1 MSIEAA
7 ITHSNTLFL
16 SIRDRLQITIKS
28 TLFFSQFTGHLS
40 GLGETDEF
48 MRCNKSNR
56 QKSLNCGPNT
66 LKSLFW
72 GIF

>member
-1 MSIEAA
+1 
-7 ITHSNTLFL
+7 
-16 SIRDRLQITIKS
+16 
-28 TLFFSQFTGHLS
+28 
-40 GLGETDEF
+40 